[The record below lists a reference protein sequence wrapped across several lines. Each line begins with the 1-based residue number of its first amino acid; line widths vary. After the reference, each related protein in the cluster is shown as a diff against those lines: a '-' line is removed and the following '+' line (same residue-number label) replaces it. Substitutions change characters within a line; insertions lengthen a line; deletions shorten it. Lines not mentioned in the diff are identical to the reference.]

1 MNIEHSFAD
10 PTCDNKKAYECKHCH
25 KRYNCKITM
34 KEHLLSKHKQEI
46 QNTKSTG
53 LKRTSNQNDINGPT
67 SSKVRRKKSFLNAT
81 CNSES
86 ENDHNI
92 QDDTIS
98 IDPVVVRHGSVV
110 HTRPFDTLTKMP
122 V

>member
-1 MNIEHSFAD
+1 
-10 PTCDNKKAYECKHCH
+10 
-25 KRYNCKITM
+25 M
-34 KEHLLSKHKQEI
+34 KENLLSKHKLNKYPET

-86 ENDHNI
+86 EIDHNI

-98 IDPVVVRHGSVV
+98 IDPVVVCHGSVV
-110 HTRPFDTLTKMP
+110 HTNDKGKK
-122 V
+122 